1 MMGGSYAGNAGVFLV
16 QTLFGLYMG
25 AVMIRFLL
33 ALVRADFYN
42 PISQFLVKVTN
53 PPLVPLRRVIPSLG
67 GIDLASLVLLLVLQV
82 LELLAV
88 GLIKGVSFQPAGLLV
103 LSVAEL
109 LALLFQIYFFT
120 ILIQVVLSWVSPGG
134 YNPAVSL
141 LYSLNEPLLGRARRM
156 LPPIHGFDLS
166 PILVMIGIQ
175 LLNILLVAPISD
187 LGRGLAFG
195 G

>member
-1 MMGGSYAGNAGVFLV
+1 MGGSYAGNAGVFLV
-16 QTLFGLYMG
+16 QTLFGLYIG
-25 AVMIRFLL
+25 AVMLRYLL

-53 PPLVPLRRVIPSLG
+53 PPLVPLRRLIPSLG
-67 GIDLASLVLLLVLQV
+67 GIDLASLVLMLVLQI
-82 LELLAV
+82 LELLV
-88 GLIKGVSFQPAGLLV
+88 IGLIGGVSFQPAGLVV
-103 LSVAEL
+103 LAVAEL

-134 YNPAVSL
+134 HNPAVAL
-141 LYSLNEPLLGRARRM
+141 LYGLNEPLLGRARRM

-166 PILVMIGIQ
+166 PILVLIGIQ
-175 LLNILLVAPISD
+175 LLNILLVAPIRD

>member
-67 GIDLASLVLLLVLQV
+67 GIDLASLVLLLALQV

-141 LYSLNEPLLGRARRM
+141 LYSLNEPLLGRARRI

-166 PILVMIGIQ
+166 PILVMIAIQ
-175 LLNILLVAPISD
+175 LLNILLVAPVSD

>member
-16 QTLFGLYMG
+16 EALFGLYMG
-25 AVMIRFLL
+25 AVLIRFLL
-33 ALVRADFYN
+33 AVVRADFYN
-42 PISQFLVKVTN
+42 PVSQFLVKVTN

-67 GIDLASLVLLLVLQV
+67 GIDLASLVLLLTLQI
-82 LELLAV
+82 LELVTV
-88 GLIKGVSFQPAGLLV
+88 GLITGLSFQPVGLLV
-103 LSVAEL
+103 LSIAEL

-134 YNPAVSL
+134 HNPTVSL
-141 LYSLNEPLLGRARRM
+141 LYSLNEPLLGRARRI
-156 LPPIHGFDLS
+156 LPPISGFDLS
-166 PILVMIGIQ
+166 PIVVMIGIQ
-175 LLNILLVAPISD
+175 LLNILMVAPVRD

>member
-25 AVMIRFLL
+25 AVLIRFLL
-33 ALVRADFYN
+33 AVVRADFYN
-42 PISQFLVKVTN
+42 PVSQFLVKVTN
-53 PPLVPLRRVIPSLG
+53 PPLVPLRRVIPSMG
-67 GIDLASLVLLLVLQV
+67 GIDVASLVLLLVLQV

-88 GLIKGVSFQPAGLLV
+88 GLITGLSFQPVGLMV

-109 LALLFQIYFFT
+109 LALLFQIFFFT

-134 YNPAVSL
+134 YNPAVAL
-141 LYSLNEPLLGRARRM
+141 LYSLNEPLLGRARRI

-166 PILVMIGIQ
+166 PIVVMIGIQ

-187 LGRGLAFG
+187 MGRSLAFG